1 MFVYGATILHVDE
14 EARFD
19 CMVDLG
25 FRCFSQVRFV
35 FAGLVL
41 VCPEKARRR
50 LDELL
55 ALSAKE
61 GILIE
66 STGEGHRGLWAGIFR
81 IQLPNGSIMDLN
93 QQLVEEGFATLIEE

>member
-1 MFVYGATILHVDE
+1 MYVYGATILHIDE

-35 FAGLVL
+35 FAGLAL

-50 LDELL
+50 LGELL

-66 STGEGHRGLWAGIFR
+66 SVGEAHRGLWSGIFR
-81 IQLPNGSIMDLN
+81 IQLPNGTIMDLN